1 MVIKILRG
9 GEKGGRRADLETEKK
24 RRERKEE
31 VSMFGEFVR
40 EKRIAKD
47 ISLRKFCQQIGW
59 DASNWSKTERGLLGP
74 PQDDEIL
81 TRIADVLGIVKEST
95 EWIEMMD
102 LARISANKLP
112 DDISADTR
120 VMNSLPLFFRTL
132 RSDKPTREELERLI
146 ELIKQER

>member
-1 MVIKILRG
+1 
-9 GEKGGRRADLETEKK
+9 
-24 RRERKEE
+24 
-31 VSMFGEFVR
+31 MFGEFVR